1 VRKKPV
7 PKMALADVEYVLKE
21 LEAWRAGQRG
31 SRLVWELLEKAS
43 GFSRQALS
51 AKTEISEAFAE
62 TKLAL
67 KGGVKPKPPRESDF
81 LENRIASLDAE
92 VKRYQALEAVWLER
106 FARYAYHCRGEGI
119 SVDKL
124 DRPIPVA
131 DRK

>member
-1 VRKKPV
+1 
-7 PKMALADVEYVLKE
+7 MALTDVEYVLKE
-21 LEAWRAGQRG
+21 LKAWREGQRG
-31 SRLVWELLEKAS
+31 SRLVWEILAKSS

-51 AKTEISEAFAE
+51 GKTEIADAYAE
-62 TKLAL
+62 TQVAL
-67 KGGVKPKPPRESDF
+67 KAGLKPKPPKESDF
-81 LENRIASLDAE
+81 LENRIAHLEAE

-106 FARYAYHCRGEGI
+106 FVRYAYHCRGEGI